1 VLAFDPDPYGEE
13 HPVAGQLPAVR
24 TGKGMAGVQVR
35 IVHSSR
41 PVGPRGSRD
50 RREINLSPWASKTD
64 RANVEALYAG
74 WVSVVAAPRDRG
86 SRGRRRIPWSRF
98 LAGCLAGAAG
108 LAITFL
114 LRILGLGVF
123 LPELAVEFAVGRI
136 PAEIESIFIRTMGEG
151 AKLLAL
157 ATALAVFVALPG
169 VYALFFPWIQ
179 VRLRN
184 RWLVLGGYALG
195 SALIALVVI
204 VPLLGGGFFG
214 VATYEG
220 PAAAAFSQ
228 LLGGWVFAAV
238 LDYLLV
244 EVAAKRPEGFSLSR
258 RQFIAASIALV
269 SGAALALYGFGS
281 FVARPARLAFA
292 SVAEMVSKEVTPNEE
307 FYIVTKNLI
316 DPTVDAG
323 SWRLDVDG
331 LADTPG
337 SYTYADLVGRSLTDE
352 LVTLECVSNEV
363 GGNLISTANWSGI
376 PLGDLLNAAGPRA
389 SADWVAFTCAD
400 GYTVG
405 VPLPRASAPSALLAL
420 RMNGEP
426 LPSRHGFPARV
437 IVPGLYGMFHAK
449 WVTRIT
455 LVQGEFLGFWQQKGW
470 TNRGGI
476 RTTTIIATPAPDT
489 VVRGPVTLGGVAF
502 AGDRGISRVE
512 VSTNGGSTWAPATLR
527 PSLSGRTWV
536 LWTFP
541 WTPTAGGSARILAR
555 AVDGLGDPQEPSSSP
570 PFPDGA
576 AGYDSI
582 ALLVS
587 L

>member
-1 VLAFDPDPYGEE
+1 
-13 HPVAGQLPAVR
+13 
-24 TGKGMAGVQVR
+24 M
-35 IVHSSR
+35 
-41 PVGPRGSRD
+41 
-50 RREINLSPWASKTD
+50 
-64 RANVEALYAG
+64 
-74 WVSVVAAPRDRG
+74 VAAPRDRG
-86 SRGRRRIPWSRF
+86 SRGRRRIPWSLF

-108 LAITFL
+108 LAVTFV

-151 AKLLAL
+151 AKVAAL
-157 ATALAVFVALPG
+157 GTALAVFIALPG
-169 VYALFFPWIQ
+169 LYAMFFPWVQ
-179 VRLRN
+179 ARLRN
-184 RWLVLGGYALG
+184 RWLVMGAYALG
-195 SALIALVVI
+195 SASIALVVVI
-204 VPLLGGGFFG
+204 PLLGGGFFG
-214 VATYEG
+214 VATSEG
-220 PAAAAFSQ
+220 APAAVFSQ
-228 LLGGWVFAAV
+228 LLGSWVYASV
-238 LDYLLV
+238 LDFLLV
-244 EVAAKRPEGFSLSR
+244 EVAAQRPEGFSLSR

-269 SGAALALYGFGS
+269 SGAGLALIGFGS

-292 SVAEMVSKEVTPNEE
+292 SVADMVSKEVTPNGE

-331 LADTPG
+331 LVDRPG
-337 SYTYADLVGRSLTDE
+337 SYTYPDLVGRSLTDE

-363 GGNLISTANWSGI
+363 GGNLVSTANWSGI
-376 PLGDLLNAAGPRA
+376 PLGDLLAAAAPLGT
-389 SADWVAFTCAD
+389 ADWVALACAD

-405 VPLPRASAPSALLAL
+405 VPLARATAPGALLAL
-420 RMNGEP
+420 RMNGDP

-449 WVTRIT
+449 WVTRMT

-470 TNRGGI
+470 TNRGAI
-476 RTTTIIATPAPDT
+476 RTTAIIATPAPDT
-489 VVRGPVTLGGVAF
+489 VVRGPVTLGGVAL
-502 AGDRGISRVE
+502 AGDRGISQVE
-512 VSTNGGSTWAPATLR
+512 VSTNGGSTWAPAILR
-527 PSLSGRTWV
+527 PPLGGETWV

-541 WTPTAGGSARILAR
+541 WTPTASGSARILAR
-555 AVDGLGDPQEPSSSP
+555 AIDGLGVPQGASSAP
-570 PFPDGA
+570 PFPNGA

>member
-1 VLAFDPDPYGEE
+1 
-13 HPVAGQLPAVR
+13 
-24 TGKGMAGVQVR
+24 
-35 IVHSSR
+35 
-41 PVGPRGSRD
+41 
-50 RREINLSPWASKTD
+50 
-64 RANVEALYAG
+64 
-74 WVSVVAAPRDRG
+74 VVTAPGDRG
-86 SRGRRRIPWSRF
+86 SRARRKIPWSRF
-98 LAGCLAGAAG
+98 LAGCLGGAAG
-108 LAITFL
+108 LAVTFL
-114 LRILGLGVF
+114 LRILGLGIF

-136 PAEIESIFIRTMGEG
+136 PAEIESVFIRTMGEG
-151 AKLLAL
+151 AKVLAL
-157 ATALAVFVALPG
+157 ATALAVFIALPG
-169 VYALFFPWIQ
+169 VYALFFPWVQ
-179 VRLRN
+179 ARLRN
-184 RWLVLGGYALG
+184 RWLVIGAYALG
-195 SALIALVVI
+195 SALIALVVAI
-204 VPLLGGGFFG
+204 PLLGGGFFG
-214 VATYEG
+214 ATTAEG
-220 PAAAAFSQ
+220 AAAAVFSQ
-228 LLGGWVFAAV
+228 LLGGWVYAAV

-258 RQFIAASIALV
+258 RQFIAASIALA
-269 SGAALALYGFGS
+269 SGAALAVIGFGS

-292 SVAEMVSKEVTPNEE
+292 SVAEMVSKEVTPNAE

-316 DPTVDAG
+316 DPTVDAA

-331 LADTPG
+331 LVGIRG
-337 SYTYADLVGRSLTDE
+337 SYTYGDLIARSLADE

-363 GGNLISTANWSGI
+363 GGNLMSTANWSGVA
-376 PLGDLLNAAGPRA
+376 LGDLLAAAAPFGT
-389 SADWVAFTCAD
+389 ADWVAFTCAD

-405 VPLPRASAPSALLAL
+405 VPLGRATAPRALLAL
-420 RMNGEP
+420 RMNGDP

-476 RTTTIIATPAPDT
+476 RTTAIIATPAPDSVIRGT
-489 VVRGPVTLGGVAF
+489 VEIGGVALS
-502 AGDRGISRVE
+502 GDRGISRVE
-512 VSTNGGSTWAPATLR
+512 VSTNGGSTWSPATLR
-527 PSLSGRTWV
+527 PTLSGDTWV

-555 AVDGLGDPQEPSSSP
+555 AVDALGTPQEASPSP

-582 ALLVS
+582 TLLVS